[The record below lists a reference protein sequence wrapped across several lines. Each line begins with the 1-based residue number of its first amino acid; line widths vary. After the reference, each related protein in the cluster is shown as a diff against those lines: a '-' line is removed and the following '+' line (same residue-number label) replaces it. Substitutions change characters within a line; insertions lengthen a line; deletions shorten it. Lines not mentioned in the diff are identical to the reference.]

1 MTAKAVRAHGQRTCA
16 VEVSASEVDAG
27 TELTLRAFVS
37 CPHGCD
43 LTGQRVAIRN
53 PDGAELASA
62 ELTAFDG
69 AARVMGALVLRAPL
83 EAGEHI
89 YRAVLAA
96 AEKDGVAHEET
107 ATAFSFVTK
116 AHATHVNVWGLP
128 SAIAAGERFG
138 FKVGIKCSAGC
149 PLTGR
154 ALRIFDHDGALVG
167 SASLLDDIWP
177 GTTALYFSGVEA
189 QAPLTTGDYE
199 WEVRTAA
206 SEQGVPHAAG
216 SFTFTVKVVSPPDYE
231 MTVAAVDSA
240 KQTPINGAHVLLH
253 PYRTSTGEAGIAKV
267 KVARGRY
274 KLFVSGFNYIPY
286 ASNID
291 VAGDVT
297 VRVELAVEPEGQE
310 DYR

>member
-1 MTAKAVRAHGQRTCA
+1 MTAKAVRPHGQRTCA

-27 TELTLRAFVS
+27 AELMLTAFVS

-43 LTGQRVAIRN
+43 LTGQRVSIRN

-62 ELTAFDG
+62 ELTASDG

-116 AHATHVNVWGLP
+116 AHATRVNVWGLP

-154 ALRIFDHDGALVG
+154 ALRIFHHDGALVG
-167 SASLLDDIWP
+167 SARLLYDILP
-177 GTTALYFSGVEA
+177 GTPALFFFRGEA
-189 QAPLTTGDYE
+189 P
-199 WEVRTAA
+199 
-206 SEQGVPHAAG
+206 
-216 SFTFTVKVVSPPDYE
+216 SPPP
-231 MTVAAVDSA
+231 TRGSA
-240 KQTPINGAHVLLH
+240 WGNPETP
-253 PYRTSTGEAGIAKV
+253 
-267 KVARGRY
+267 
-274 KLFVSGFNYIPY
+274 
-286 ASNID
+286 
-291 VAGDVT
+291 
-297 VRVELAVEPEGQE
+297 
-310 DYR
+310 

>member
-1 MTAKAVRAHGQRTCA
+1 MMAKAVRTHGRRTCA

-27 TELTLRAFVS
+27 AELTLSAHVS
-37 CPHGCD
+37 CPYGCD
-43 LTGQRVAIRN
+43 LRGQRVSIRN
-53 PDGAELASA
+53 PDGAELASG

-69 AARVMGALVLRAPL
+69 AAHVTSALVLRAPL

-96 AEKDGVAHEET
+96 HEKDGVAHEESS
-107 ATAFSFVTK
+107 TAFSFVAK
-116 AHATHVNVWGLP
+116 AHATSVNVWGLP
-128 SAIAAGERFG
+128 PAIAAGERFVL
-138 FKVGIKCSAGC
+138 KVGIKCSAGC
-149 PLTGR
+149 KLTGK
-154 ALRIFDHDGALVG
+154 ALRIFDHDGAQVG

-177 GTTALYFSGVEA
+177 GTTALYFSEIEA
-189 QAPLTTGDYE
+189 QAPRKPGDYE
-199 WEVRTAA
+199 WEVHTPA
-206 SEQGVPHAAG
+206 SERGVPHGAG

-231 MTVAAVDSA
+231 VTVAAVDSA
-240 KQTPINGAHVLLH
+240 TQTPINGAHVLLH
-253 PYRTSTGEAGIAKV
+253 PYRASTDETGIAKV
-267 KVARGRY
+267 KVTRGRY

-286 ASNID
+286 AGNID